1 MAPLD
6 SFSSTCSFVLISNC
20 GFYNPRLY
28 ESLHIF
34 QVDISGFPANPI
46 GLFCKFSCQ
55 YIFLYFQGRFG
66 ALTLCFLDLH
76 NQTIDEVRF

>member
-20 GFYNPRLY
+20 GFYNPRLS

-34 QVDISGFPANPI
+34 QVDISGFPPNPI
-46 GLFCKFSCQ
+46 GLFCKFFMSVH
-55 YIFLYFQGRFG
+55 IFVLPGLFWGPNIVFFG
-66 ALTLCFLDLH
+66 FPQS
-76 NQTIDEVRF
+76 NYR